1 MKTSSLLCSSSV
13 LLLASCCD
21 GFTATT
27 TQSKATTLR
36 ASSNNNNVDDVND
49 EGDSS
54 RRQFMSKSVA
64 TAFTT
69 MGGIG
74 AFGAGSGV
82 LAPLPANAAS
92 AADKVNAR
100 LKS

>member
-1 MKTSSLLCSSSV
+1 MKTSTLLCSSF
-13 LLLASCCD
+13 LLASCVD
-21 GFTATT
+21 GFTTTPSSSATT
-27 TQSKATTLR
+27 TLHV
-36 ASSNNNNVDDVND
+36 SNNDVDN
-49 EGDSS
+49 EGDS

>member
-1 MKTSSLLCSSSV
+1 MKTSTLLCSSSV
-13 LLLASCCD
+13 LLLASCAD
-21 GFTATT
+21 GFTTTPSSSATT
-27 TQSKATTLR
+27 ALHTV
-36 ASSNNNNVDDVND
+36 SNKND
-49 EGDSS
+49 ADNESDS